1 MKIPKK
7 NNIVNTERNK
17 QMKIKMQI
25 YGYGSEYRAGYIP
38 EKTWKY
44 IQDECEGD
52 ASVYNEK
59 LDDGEVPD
67 EFKLAEN
74 SAEYYD
80 AYSFFEGYAPYY
92 DANLVVYDENDKE
105 IADISLT
112 DEELDI
118 DTEPNTTKL
127 EANKPYFVWESVEKG
142 CWDVINEDDED
153 DEDDDDDDDE
163 LIEID
168 GEFDVNKLK
177 IHLDK
182 LRYNNNCKGFAFV
195 SAIEYDGKIYNVS
208 LNSTRGMS
216 LECNFYEDSEED

>member
-1 MKIPKK
+1 M
-7 NNIVNTERNK
+7 
-17 QMKIKMQI
+17 
-25 YGYGSEYRAGYIP
+25 
-38 EKTWKY
+38 
-44 IQDECEGD
+44 
-52 ASVYNEK
+52 
-59 LDDGEVPD
+59 PD

-118 DTEPNTTKL
+118 DTETFRTKL

-142 CWDVINEDDED
+142 CWDVVNE
-153 DEDDDDDDDE
+153 DDDE

-177 IHLDK
+177 IHLETLK
-182 LRYNNNCKGFAFV
+182 YNNNRKTLKFI
-195 SAIEYDGKIYNVS
+195 SSIDYDEENYNVT
-208 LNSTRGMS
+208 LNSTTGKGY
-216 LECNFYEDSEED
+216 ECDFYEDSEED